1 MTYQEINLGMS
12 LFNNVAVFRAH
23 IKSWNKMLDKYVLFM
38 LLKDLREDALVSSVP
53 VNLKKSNS

>member
-1 MTYQEINLGMS
+1 
-12 LFNNVAVFRAH
+12 
-23 IKSWNKMLDKYVLFM
+23 MLDKYVLFM